1 MKRSLGGLV
10 EAKIAGPSDVAHHPG
25 DVWEARG
32 RSLLGSACSPRRQRK
47 ITTNMMSSR
56 INRSPISFTLI
67 VANLCLRTHC
77 A

>member
-1 MKRSLGGLV
+1 
-10 EAKIAGPSDVAHHPG
+10 
-25 DVWEARG
+25 
-32 RSLLGSACSPRRQRK
+32 
-47 ITTNMMSSR
+47 MMSSR